1 MLLAISLAMLVPAL
15 EPNSLT
21 PHERSQG
28 WTLLFDGASTNGW
41 LEVTGKPFPAQ
52 SWRIEDGCLRAFD
65 PGNGFQDLRTVL
77 EFDAA
82 FEFQFE
88 WKIAKQGN
96 SGVKYL
102 VQHTDEWTNA
112 NGRQARARGLEYQ
125 IFDDAAEPAH
135 DRRKITASLYEAI
148 APSKAAARPLGEF
161 NQSMIRVRGTHVEHW
176 LNGEKMVEFET
187 TSPEVRTMLQK
198 AAAKEEGKALKT
210 RSYLSLQN
218 HGTPVWFRNL
228 KVRRLN
234 ENGTGGP
241 DPVP

>member
-1 MLLAISLAMLVPAL
+1 MLAAAALTIVLTAL
-15 EPNSLT
+15 EPNTLT
-21 PHERSQG
+21 PHERSEG
-28 WTLLFDGASTNGW
+28 WTLLFDGTSTNGW

-52 SWRIEDGCLRAFD
+52 SWRIEDGCLRAAD

-77 EFDAA
+77 EFDSA

-88 WKIAKQGN
+88 WKIEKRGN

-102 VQHTDEWTNA
+102 VQYTDEWTN
-112 NGRQARARGLEYQ
+112 ARARGLEYQ
-125 IFDDAAEPAH
+125 LFDDDAEPTH

-148 APSKAAARPLGEF
+148 APSKAAAHPLGEF

-176 LNGEKMVEFET
+176 LNGEKVVEFET

-198 AAAKEEGKALKT
+198 AAAKDPGTPLKT

-234 ENGTGGP
+234 EGGTGGP
-241 DPVP
+241 DPVH